1 MLNFSSVMIGTMQP
15 KVLAQFYEKV
25 FERKADW
32 TDGNWYGWQ
41 IGNTHLTIGE
51 HSEVKGKA
59 KEPQRI
65 ILNLETDQVE
75 KEFERIKKTGAKVI
89 KEPYNP
95 GEAEGMLIATFA
107 DPDGNYFQL
116 MTPWEDPSADGSMAN

>member
-1 MLNFSSVMIGTMQP
+1 MIGTHDP
-15 KVLAQFYEKV
+15 KALADFYEKV
-25 FERKADW
+25 FKKAPDW
-32 TDGNWYGWQ
+32 TDGNWSGWQ
-41 IGNTHLTIGE
+41 MGNTHLTIGE

-65 ILNLETDQVE
+65 ILNLETDEVE
-75 KEFERIKKTGAKVI
+75 EEFERIKGLGAKVI

-95 GEAEGMLIATFA
+95 GEASEMSIATFA

-116 MTPWEDPSADGSMAN
+116 MSPFNGMDNKN